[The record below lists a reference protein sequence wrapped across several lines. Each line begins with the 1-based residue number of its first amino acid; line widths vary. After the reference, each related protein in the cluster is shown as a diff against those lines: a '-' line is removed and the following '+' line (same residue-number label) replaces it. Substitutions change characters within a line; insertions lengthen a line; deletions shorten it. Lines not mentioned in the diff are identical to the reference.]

1 MSAVK
6 KVNADPDNLI
16 NSRIQRKFD
25 LVFQGNDLKKPK
37 EVTQSGSLSTLMD
50 ESNSFGELE
59 MSSTAAK
66 KDAAEMPQ
74 IDLDFTIEEELGGE
88 VPALPQAKSSVSIQ
102 TASIEK
108 ENTDGLDFSLD
119 FGSMEESVPEK
130 FSAPADSGPAKTAGT
145 SSGLSL
151 ASFEMPEKSSDG
163 IDLDNFQSEFAE
175 ETKKTIVVNS
185 STFSNVDLESFKLEN
200 TGSHSTADLM
210 STEEAKAN
218 IESTIKDIL
227 RPKKLGG
234 TQEIDIDQVK
244 LNQNNESF
252 DFTKTPSNS
261 FSLEE
266 LMKQEESLHTRVV
279 SSQSTNAQSTAT
291 GEFFIDSSDF
301 TASPDEHT
309 KVDVTS
315 FSAAPVQ
322 QIAVK
327 EVASTQLAAPVYET
341 RTERISDEDS
351 LRFHATLRQLR
362 EEREELLGQIKQL
375 KTDQKELE
383 QDNLSLK
390 AGLDEAKIEITI
402 LRKRHMVELEDL
414 KYRLGLSE
422 EKKAMAEEKARQAE
436 LRRDKL
442 EQKVRIDYNQVK
454 LREKELESKLEMLS
468 MDIDSQVQGRDQK
481 ILELRRKIDALEFNM
496 ENASIKEQRS
506 HEDKRKLEDKLNKI
520 MKTLRNSIKNL
531 EEDIDL
537 VQDEV
542 PTTDKN

>member
-1 MSAVK
+1 MSSVK

-16 NSRIQRKFD
+16 NARIQRKFD
-25 LVFQGNDLKKPK
+25 LVFQGSDLKKPK
-37 EVTQSGSLSTLMD
+37 EDTRTGSVSTLMD
-50 ESNSFGELE
+50 DSNSFGEFE
-59 MSSTAAK
+59 MSSSSAK
-66 KDAAEMPQ
+66 NEATEMPQ
-74 IDLDFTIEEELGGE
+74 IDLDFTIEDELGGD
-88 VPALPQAKSSVSIQ
+88 VPAVPQAKNSVTEQPVS
-102 TASIEK
+102 AAK

-119 FGSMEESVPEK
+119 FDSVEETVPEK
-130 FSAPADSGPAKTAGT
+130 FSAPAETPAKTAGT

-151 ASFEMPEKSSDG
+151 ASFEMPEESSDG
-163 IDLDNFQSEFAE
+163 IDLENFQSEFAE
-175 ETKKTIVVNS
+175 DTKKTIVVNS

-227 RPKKLGG
+227 RPKNMGG
-234 TQEIDIDQVK
+234 TQEIDLSQVNK
-244 LNQNNESF
+244 TEISESY

-266 LMKQEESLHTRVV
+266 LMQQNDDLNTKVV
-279 SSQSTNAQSTAT
+279 SSQSSQAQNAAT

-301 TASPDEHT
+301 TVSPEEKT
-309 KVDVTS
+309 TIDVTS

-322 QIAVK
+322 QNAVK
-327 EVASTQLAAPVYET
+327 EVSASLHTTPVYET
-341 RTERISDEDS
+341 RAERLNDEDS

-362 EEREELLGQIKQL
+362 EEREELLGQIKHL
-375 KTDQKELE
+375 KSEQKELE

-414 KYRLGLSE
+414 KYRLSLSE